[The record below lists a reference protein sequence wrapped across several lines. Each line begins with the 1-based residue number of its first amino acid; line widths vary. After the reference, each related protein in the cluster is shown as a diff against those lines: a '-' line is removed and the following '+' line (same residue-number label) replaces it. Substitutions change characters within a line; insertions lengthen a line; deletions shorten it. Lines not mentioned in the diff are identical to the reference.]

1 MSRQRARI
9 VLSTHLVSESAAE
22 LSDIEYVLIVTDN
35 FFGFDVFVEQQ
46 RQLLNF
52 RLPSILVW

>member
-9 VLSTHLVSESAAE
+9 VSSTHLVSESAAE

-35 FFGFDVFVEQQ
+35 SFGVGVFAEQQ
-46 RQLLNF
+46 RRLLNF
-52 RLPSILVW
+52 RWPSILAW

>member
-9 VLSTHLVSESAAE
+9 VSSMHLVLESAAE

-35 FFGFDVFVEQQ
+35 SFGVGMFAEQ
-46 RQLLNF
+46 
-52 RLPSILVW
+52 